1 MSQNGE
7 RYSVFPLRT
16 FLDFTIQ
23 EVSEGVAVAALDI
36 DDRHLNPN
44 GVIHGGVIF
53 TLADTAMG
61 KATMSVLREGQIC
74 ASIELSVRY
83 LRPIN
88 KGKLIATASVIKAGK
103 SVVHLE
109 SRVVGGDDE
118 KLIAIVNGSFAVINS
133 T

>member
-36 DDRHLNPN
+36 GDRHLNPN

>member
-7 RYSVFPLRT
+7 RDSVFPLRT

-36 DDRHLNPN
+36 GDRHLNPN